1 MSTIEKIMKDI
12 DEMEERAK
20 KIDDSY
26 SVDGYILALEHVKDI
41 IRIRKLEEDLIK
53 QAEERFKDGKF

>member
-1 MSTIEKIMKDI
+1 MSIIEKIMKDI

-41 IRIRKLEEDLIK
+41 IKIRKLEEDLIK
-53 QAEERFKDGKF
+53 QVEERFKDGQL

>member
-53 QAEERFKDGKF
+53 QVGERFKDGQL

>member
-41 IRIRKLEEDLIK
+41 IRIRKLEEELIK
-53 QAEERFKDGKF
+53 QAEERFKDGQL

>member
-1 MSTIEKIMKDI
+1 MKDI

-41 IRIRKLEEDLIK
+41 IKIRKLEEDLIK
-53 QAEERFKDGKF
+53 QAEERFKDG

>member
-41 IRIRKLEEDLIK
+41 IKIRKLEEDLIK
-53 QAEERFKDGKF
+53 QAEERFKDG

>member
-20 KIDDSY
+20 KIGDSY

-41 IRIRKLEEDLIK
+41 IKIRKLEEDLIK
-53 QAEERFKDGKF
+53 QVEERFKDGQL

>member
-53 QAEERFKDGKF
+53 QVEERFKDGQL

>member
-1 MSTIEKIMKDI
+1 MSIIEKIMKDI

-41 IRIRKLEEDLIK
+41 IKIRKLEEDLIK
-53 QAEERFKDGKF
+53 QAEEKFKDGQF

>member
-41 IRIRKLEEDLIK
+41 IKIRKLEEDLIK
-53 QAEERFKDGKF
+53 QAEERIKDGQF

>member
-53 QAEERFKDGKF
+53 QAEERFKDG

>member
-41 IRIRKLEEDLIK
+41 IRIRKLEEDLMK
-53 QAEERFKDGKF
+53 QIEERFKDGQL

>member
-41 IRIRKLEEDLIK
+41 IKIRKLEEDLIK
-53 QAEERFKDGKF
+53 QVEERFKDGQL

>member
-20 KIDDSY
+20 KIEDSY

-41 IRIRKLEEDLIK
+41 IKIRKLEEDLIK
-53 QAEERFKDGKF
+53 QVEERFKDG